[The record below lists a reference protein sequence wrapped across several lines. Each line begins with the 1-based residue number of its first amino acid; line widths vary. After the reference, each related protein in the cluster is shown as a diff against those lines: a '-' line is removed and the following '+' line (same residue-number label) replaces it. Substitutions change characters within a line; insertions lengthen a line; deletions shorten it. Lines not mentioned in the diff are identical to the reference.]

1 MELGRSGE
9 ALGIRRKDTQGLH
22 PPRGAGTTVAMQNP
36 FARYSVLFLGIAACI
51 LLMLPVLPFLES
63 SRGVA
68 GPTSTDAVH
77 PVSAALALALGAAAC
92 CAVACVVGRLINAA
106 VGIFVLGCGLAV
118 ISGRSGTILDAA
130 FDGDTLLPIAFET
143 IAWSG
148 AVLLMSAII
157 FRVSG
162 PLLDLPA
169 RKKGGAFFNEIFNSD
184 AARGMA
190 AAGIA
195 LLIVWLVARTE
206 LKGQAIGAA
215 VLGGVATAFI
225 GRRLVGDS
233 QPILLMAAPVFA
245 IGLAQLFTAY
255 TLKAPLDQVVVQ
267 RGLPGW
273 SMAMPLDIAA
283 GTLIGIPIGLGWTKP
298 AEADD

>member
-77 PVSAALALALGAAAC
+77 PMSAALALALGAAAC

-148 AVLLMSAII
+148 VVLVMSAII

-162 PLLDLPA
+162 PLLDMPA
-169 RKKGGAFFNEIFNSD
+169 RKKGGAFLHEVFNSD

-195 LLIVWLVARTE
+195 LLVVWFLARTE

-215 VLGGVATAFI
+215 VIGGVATAFI

-273 SMAMPLDIAA
+273 SMAMPVDIAA

>member
-1 MELGRSGE
+1 M
-9 ALGIRRKDTQGLH
+9 
-22 PPRGAGTTVAMQNP
+22 
-36 FARYSVLFLGIAACI
+36 
-51 LLMLPVLPFLES
+51 
-63 SRGVA
+63 
-68 GPTSTDAVH
+68 
-77 PVSAALALALGAAAC
+77 
-92 CAVACVVGRLINAA
+92 
-106 VGIFVLGCGLAV
+106 
-118 ISGRSGTILDAA
+118 
-130 FDGDTLLPIAFET
+130 
-143 IAWSG
+143 
-148 AVLLMSAII
+148 
-157 FRVSG
+157 
-162 PLLDLPA
+162 PA
-169 RKKGGAFFNEIFNSD
+169 RKKGGAFLHEVFNSD

-195 LLIVWLVARTE
+195 LLVVWLLARTE

-215 VLGGVATAFI
+215 VIGGVATAFI